1 MIIRRAGVL
10 DISAIIALL
19 IEMHNGTDVP
29 ASKIHSEKM
38 VNKIT
43 ETIHRGIGF
52 VSLNDNNVI
61 EGSIG
66 GLVAS
71 DWWSDEKYLGDL
83 WFYVTPEARK
93 SNAAF
98 ELVRNFK
105 KVGKVFWWKTPQ
117 RDRPLQVAQPLND
130 RGSRALKLVTRTRR
144 RGAVSYTHLTL
155 PTISSV

>member
-105 KVGKVFWWKTPQ
+105 RVGKEAKVPVRLGHVFSKDLE
-117 RDRPLQVAQPLND
+117 RKDRFFERLGLQKAGSVFLEVA
-130 RGSRALKLVTRTRR
+130 
-144 RGAVSYTHLTL
+144 
-155 PTISSV
+155 

>member
-1 MIIRRAGVL
+1 MKIRRAGVL

-66 GLVAS
+66 GSVAS

-105 KVGKVFWWKTPQ
+105 RVGKEAKIPVRLGHVFSKDLE
-117 RDRPLQVAQPLND
+117 RKDKFFERLGLQKAGSVFLEVA
-130 RGSRALKLVTRTRR
+130 
-144 RGAVSYTHLTL
+144 
-155 PTISSV
+155 

>member
-1 MIIRRAGVL
+1 MKIRRAGVL

-93 SNAAF
+93 SNSAF

-105 KVGKVFWWKTPQ
+105 RVGKEAGVPVRLGHVFSKDLE
-117 RDRPLQVAQPLND
+117 RKDKFFERLGLQKAGSVFLEVA
-130 RGSRALKLVTRTRR
+130 
-144 RGAVSYTHLTL
+144 
-155 PTISSV
+155 

>member
-105 KVGKVFWWKTPQ
+105 RIGKEAKIPVRLGHVFSKDLE
-117 RDRPLQVAQPLND
+117 RKDKFFERLGLQKAGSVFLEVA
-130 RGSRALKLVTRTRR
+130 
-144 RGAVSYTHLTL
+144 
-155 PTISSV
+155 

>member
-1 MIIRRAGVL
+1 MKIRRAGVL

-105 KVGKVFWWKTPQ
+105 RVGKEAKIPVRLGHVFSKDLE
-117 RDRPLQVAQPLND
+117 RKDKFFERLGLQKAGSVFLEVA
-130 RGSRALKLVTRTRR
+130 
-144 RGAVSYTHLTL
+144 
-155 PTISSV
+155 

>member
-1 MIIRRAGVL
+1 MKIRRAGVL

-52 VSLNDNNVI
+52 VSLNDKNVI

-105 KVGKVFWWKTPQ
+105 RIGKEAKIPVRLGHVFSKDLE
-117 RDRPLQVAQPLND
+117 RKDKFFERLGLQKAGSVFLEVA
-130 RGSRALKLVTRTRR
+130 
-144 RGAVSYTHLTL
+144 
-155 PTISSV
+155 

>member
-1 MIIRRAGVL
+1 MKIRRAGVL

-38 VNKIT
+38 VNKVT

-105 KVGKVFWWKTPQ
+105 RIGKEAKIPVRLGHVFSKDLE
-117 RDRPLQVAQPLND
+117 RKDKFFERLGLQKAGSVFLEVA
-130 RGSRALKLVTRTRR
+130 
-144 RGAVSYTHLTL
+144 
-155 PTISSV
+155 

>member
-1 MIIRRAGVL
+1 MKIRRAGVL

-105 KVGKVFWWKTPQ
+105 KVGKEAGVPVRLGHVFSKDLE
-117 RDRPLQVAQPLND
+117 RKDKFFERLGLQKAGSVFLEVA
-130 RGSRALKLVTRTRR
+130 
-144 RGAVSYTHLTL
+144 
-155 PTISSV
+155 

>member
-1 MIIRRAGVL
+1 MKIRRAGVL

-52 VSLNDNNVI
+52 VSLNDKNVI

-71 DWWSDEKYLGDL
+71 D
-83 WFYVTPEARK
+83 V
-93 SNAAF
+93 
-98 ELVRNFK
+98 
-105 KVGKVFWWKTPQ
+105 
-117 RDRPLQVAQPLND
+117 
-130 RGSRALKLVTRTRR
+130 
-144 RGAVSYTHLTL
+144 
-155 PTISSV
+155 

>member
-1 MIIRRAGVL
+1 MKIRRAGVL

-38 VNKIT
+38 VNKVT

-105 KVGKVFWWKTPQ
+105 RIGKEAKIPVRLGHLFSKDLERKDKFFERLGLQKAGSVF
-117 RDRPLQVAQPLND
+117 LEVA
-130 RGSRALKLVTRTRR
+130 
-144 RGAVSYTHLTL
+144 
-155 PTISSV
+155 

>member
-1 MIIRRAGVL
+1 
-10 DISAIIALL
+10 
-19 IEMHNGTDVP
+19 
-29 ASKIHSEKM
+29 M

-105 KVGKVFWWKTPQ
+105 RVGKEAKIPVRLGHVFSKDLE
-117 RDRPLQVAQPLND
+117 RKDKFFERLGLQKAGSVFLEVA
-130 RGSRALKLVTRTRR
+130 
-144 RGAVSYTHLTL
+144 
-155 PTISSV
+155 

>member
-105 KVGKVFWWKTPQ
+105 RVGKEAGVPVRLGHVFSKDLE
-117 RDRPLQVAQPLND
+117 RKDKFFERLGLQKAGSVFLEVA
-130 RGSRALKLVTRTRR
+130 
-144 RGAVSYTHLTL
+144 
-155 PTISSV
+155 

>member
-1 MIIRRAGVL
+1 MKIRRAGVL

-105 KVGKVFWWKTPQ
+105 RVGKEAKVPVRLGHVFSKDLE
-117 RDRPLQVAQPLND
+117 RKDKFFERLGLQKAGSVFLEVA
-130 RGSRALKLVTRTRR
+130 
-144 RGAVSYTHLTL
+144 
-155 PTISSV
+155 

>member
-1 MIIRRAGVL
+1 MKIRRAGVL

-43 ETIHRGIGF
+43 ETIHRGMGF

-83 WFYVTPEARK
+83 WFYVTPKARK

-98 ELVRNFK
+98 ELVREFK
-105 KVGKVFWWKTPQ
+105 KVGKEAGVPVRLGHVFSKDLE
-117 RDRPLQVAQPLND
+117 RKDKFFKRLGLQKAGSVFLEVA
-130 RGSRALKLVTRTRR
+130 
-144 RGAVSYTHLTL
+144 
-155 PTISSV
+155 

>member
-105 KVGKVFWWKTPQ
+105 RVGKEAKVPVRLGHVFSKDLE
-117 RDRPLQVAQPLND
+117 RKDKFFERLGLQKAGSVFLEVA
-130 RGSRALKLVTRTRR
+130 
-144 RGAVSYTHLTL
+144 
-155 PTISSV
+155 

>member
-1 MIIRRAGVL
+1 MKIRRAGVL

-105 KVGKVFWWKTPQ
+105 RLGKEAKIPVRLGHVFSKDLE
-117 RDRPLQVAQPLND
+117 RKDKFFERLGLQKAGSVFLEVA
-130 RGSRALKLVTRTRR
+130 
-144 RGAVSYTHLTL
+144 
-155 PTISSV
+155 

>member
-105 KVGKVFWWKTPQ
+105 KVGKEAGVPVRLGHVFSKDLE
-117 RDRPLQVAQPLND
+117 RKDKFFERLGLQKAGSVFLEVA
-130 RGSRALKLVTRTRR
+130 
-144 RGAVSYTHLTL
+144 
-155 PTISSV
+155 

>member
-105 KVGKVFWWKTPQ
+105 RIGKEAGVPVRLGHVFSKDLE
-117 RDRPLQVAQPLND
+117 RKDKFFERLGLQKAGSVFLEVA
-130 RGSRALKLVTRTRR
+130 
-144 RGAVSYTHLTL
+144 
-155 PTISSV
+155 

>member
-83 WFYVTPEARK
+83 WFYVNPEARK

-98 ELVRNFK
+98 ELVRNFNRIGK
-105 KVGKVFWWKTPQ
+105 EAKIPVGLGHVFSKDLE
-117 RDRPLQVAQPLND
+117 RKDKLFDRLGLQNAGSVFLEVA
-130 RGSRALKLVTRTRR
+130 
-144 RGAVSYTHLTL
+144 
-155 PTISSV
+155 

>member
-1 MIIRRAGVL
+1 MKIRRAGVL

-105 KVGKVFWWKTPQ
+105 RIGKEAKIPVRLGHVFSKDLE
-117 RDRPLQVAQPLND
+117 RKDKFFERLGLQKAGSVFLEVA
-130 RGSRALKLVTRTRR
+130 
-144 RGAVSYTHLTL
+144 
-155 PTISSV
+155 